1 MKSNIKFLSLFFV
14 LCILITGCMDS
25 SFNKKIN
32 INNIKSDI
40 SGFYKKY
47 STDYL
52 DEEITVVN
60 KDIIGRDGEVVKY
73 IDTNNKVSRCTVII
87 YGEDEKSTSEYYFI
101 DGYIYVTTL
110 KEYYTYPIYY
120 SYNRPIDIM
129 YRTFDEAVIYDGMI
143 YELVNGEFIKKNIE
157 DIKIP
162 YTSLQEINEAT
173 GE

>member
-1 MKSNIKFLSLFFV
+1 
-14 LCILITGCMDS
+14 MDS
-25 SFNKKIN
+25 SVNKKIN

-40 SGFYKKY
+40 SGFYKKF

-101 DGYIYVTTL
+101 DGSIYVTTL